1 MIPTI
6 SYQTVI
12 DLHMGPLM
20 DLTIS
25 QQLKAEVI
33 ICHSWDL
40 LSKIKVLK

>member
-1 MIPTI
+1 MIPTV

-33 ICHSWDL
+33 IGIYFQKL
-40 LSKIKVLK
+40 RY